1 MEYLKKNWNN
11 WNWNALQNYISP
23 KKQEYQLSK
32 PKKMAL
38 HGIGRPGRKRQL

>member
-32 PKKMAL
+32 PKKNGFAW
-38 HGIGRPGRKRQL
+38 HWKAW